1 VQSTPSV
8 VAASDLLLWEDMSR
22 IQIENGYALCVLHRQ
37 TFTHLLLEQTLA
49 DGSIV
54 LHGEKK
60 LTQEDFLA
68 FFKVIGSDFEG
79 IKANFASQPVALAKN
94 EA

>member
-1 VQSTPSV
+1 
-8 VAASDLLLWEDMSR
+8 MSR
-22 IQIENGYALCVLHRQ
+22 IQIENGYSLCVMHRQ

-60 LTQEDFLA
+60 LSQADLMA
-68 FFKVIGSDFEG
+68 FFASVGADFEH
-79 IKANFASQPVALAKN
+79 IKATFSSSPSTSA
-94 EA
+94 